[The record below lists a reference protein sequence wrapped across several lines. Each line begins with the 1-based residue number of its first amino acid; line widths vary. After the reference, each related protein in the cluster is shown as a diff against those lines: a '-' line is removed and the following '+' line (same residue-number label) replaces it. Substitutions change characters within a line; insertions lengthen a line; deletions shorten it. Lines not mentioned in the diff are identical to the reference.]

1 MKGKKKIAQIF
12 AIALALMVMIPMA
25 VAQMPMP
32 VTVQGTVTY
41 ANGTFVPAGWGV
53 TMENLDEVQ
62 TGEPWTTTTELVTP
76 NWNYILVGTA
86 TNASTFRINVSDPAG
101 TYTASETFS
110 AAPMDMKTVN
120 ITVSEVPPIP
130 TPSPTPT
137 LTPSPTPSPTP
148 TPTPPPPPPPPPIP
162 SWVPIIIGVIV
173 VLIIVGVVAYY
184 YTKKRKT

>member
-1 MKGKKKIAQIF
+1 MKGKQKIAQIF

-25 VAQMPMP
+25 VVAQMPLP

-41 ANGTFVPAGWGV
+41 ANGTYVPAGWNV
-53 TMENLDEVQ
+53 SMENLDEVQ

-101 TYTASETFS
+101 TYTASETFT
-110 AAPMDMKTVN
+110 AGPMEMKTVN
-120 ITVSEVPPIP
+120 ITVSELLPTPSP

-137 LTPSPTPSPTP
+137 LTPSPAPSPAPTP
-148 TPTPPPPPPPPPIP
+148 TPTPPPTPPWGLIIIGIIIAL
-162 SWVPIIIGVIV
+162 IIIGV
-173 VLIIVGVVAYY
+173 VASYY
-184 YTKKRKT
+184 YTKKRRA